1 MAGDPLDWEL
11 TESWPAY
18 RREERIGHATTMIW
32 SPRLERN
39 IGYVWVPID
48 LAEPGIELEI
58 EPVPGVRR
66 AARTAKP
73 PFVDPGKR
81 IPAA

>member
-1 MAGDPLDWEL
+1 MAGDPADWEL
-11 TESWPAY
+11 AEFWPAY
-18 RREERIGHATTMIW
+18 GREERIGHASTMIW

-66 AARTAKP
+66 AARTAKL

-81 IPAA
+81 TPAA